1 MSQKQ
6 LQHFNCYHYTNILTD
21 EDMKDI
27 EKVVPKVDVPMV
39 VSKDIVNKLCK
50 LTIEN
55 KNTASYDIDKS

>member
-27 EKVVPKVDVPMV
+27 DKVVPKVDVPMV
-39 VSKDIVNKLCK
+39 VSKDIVNKLYK
-50 LTIEN
+50 LTI
-55 KNTASYDIDKS
+55 IDKS

>member
-1 MSQKQ
+1 
-6 LQHFNCYHYTNILTD
+6 
-21 EDMKDI
+21 MKDI

-55 KNTASYDIDKS
+55 KNTEYYDIDKSKTII